1 MAGKQSHKNS
11 KMILT
16 DSHQENSHESYVEPL
31 VKRRGSLAGDARCD
45 RVTRAAPSLVAP
57 SSTPEPQARDR
68 VPRPLRARAG
78 PSGAA
83 TRASVMSSS
92 PSTRRKLLLDS
103 EDAPDD
109 DQPCAW
115 TCSYVMSSGDGVNLL
130 GVLDVDKNRA
140 RFVANSGLF
149 GTAYQFVMP
158 RDQIQ
163 IVRVPSASAPYNALE
178 LHTKYRQNILC
189 DFDDNVATF
198 RRCCEVMKL
207 DVLPQ
212 DEPLIAV
219 LPTDVSDHANK
230 WRARAAAK
238 RREREAAEA
247 LAARGGGEPD
257 DGHQLTQQVMH
268 LHGEKVALQRRMTE
282 LERENEHLH
291 GEVDVLYAQVD
302 EQSERAQR
310 QRETLEAAAREA
322 VDDALKKSADDTED
336 TDDTEEGVSVKPEPP
351 KFLRAS
357 RTEKGEK
364 ENRLEANVPAGDGGA
379 AVAKTDARPADFPT
393 EKLKHGKTRQD
404 ELVRSVAS
412 LRSERAAFE
421 GEVARLRAEL
431 ERREKLERETKLLAD
446 AEAEAAEK
454 QSPDDDMQDM
464 LASEVQRL
472 LAKQA
477 ELSSHLASAR
487 REKQMLEKENELLYH
502 KSEAVEEAAE
512 TARAEKALAWER
524 LSLVSAEERGARS
537 ARAEGSIAPSSPPRE
552 EELTLQSPA
561 GTLGT
566 KPFPMAS
573 EKLGGALKKK
583 QTDDGPDAELAAKLI
598 GRLERGGESLE
609 AASLKLEMER
619 MKAELGRMR
628 AERAAS
634 ALPHAADEHLAEPS
648 SGLARSGAEAKAEAE
663 AAAAALRAEL
673 EEKEEEL
680 RMEKRRAAAAV
691 AAAAE
696 RAAAEAAAREKE
708 EALWHVTEAELR
720 AADAER
726 ALDALRLEKEA
737 SERTL
742 ALVTEELRSER
753 SRSRAGSV
761 SRADDR
767 ARDSETA
774 RKRGSADTE
783 GTRDDR
789 SHSPA
794 RSSSELSGWSVP
806 ERVWQEILLEK
817 ESALSALSERDKA
830 KEDELTRLRDRL
842 ARLERR
848 GVKEAKEAST
858 PSPPK
863 PPVGSRSRAVAPNE
877 DVADR
882 RATDSR
888 PNENAVGAGVSLP
901 AIDVSGGDA
910 KSLSRADSPS
920 AKAAS
925 PSAKSPR
932 SPFTKGLT
940 GLGVAAAGF
949 VFGKLSPQ

>member
-1 MAGKQSHKNS
+1 
-11 KMILT
+11 
-16 DSHQENSHESYVEPL
+16 
-31 VKRRGSLAGDARCD
+31 
-45 RVTRAAPSLVAP
+45 
-57 SSTPEPQARDR
+57 
-68 VPRPLRARAG
+68 
-78 PSGAA
+78 
-83 TRASVMSSS
+83 
-92 PSTRRKLLLDS
+92 
-103 EDAPDD
+103 
-109 DQPCAW
+109 
-115 TCSYVMSSGDGVNLL
+115 MSSGDGVNLL

-310 QRETLEAAAREA
+310 QREALEAAAREA
-322 VDDALKKSADDTED
+322 VDDALRKSADDTED
-336 TDDTEEGVSVKPEPP
+336 TDDTEEGLFVKREPP
-351 KFLRAS
+351 KLLRAS

-379 AVAKTDARPADFPT
+379 ALAKTDARPADFPS

-454 QSPDDDMQDM
+454 HAGHARPDDDMQDM

-552 EELTLQSPA
+552 EGTG

-566 KPFPMAS
+566 KPFHPLAS

-648 SGLARSGAEAKAEAE
+648 SRRRRRSSGWRSAARRRRLRRRRSAPPPRLPRAKRKRRCGTSRRRSCAPRTPSARSTRCAS
-663 AAAAALRAEL
+663 R
-673 EEKEEEL
+673 
-680 RMEKRRAAAAV
+680 RRRA
-691 AAAAE
+691 
-696 RAAAEAAAREKE
+696 
-708 EALWHVTEAELR
+708 
-720 AADAER
+720 
-726 ALDALRLEKEA
+726 
-737 SERTL
+737 SG
-742 ALVTEELRSER
+742 R
-753 SRSRAGSV
+753 SRSSRRSCEASARA
-761 SRADDR
+761 R
-767 ARDSETA
+767 ARDRRVAPTTATPTTA
-774 RKRGSADTE
+774 RLLPRESADRE
-783 GTRDDR
+783 DQQTRI
-789 SHSPA
+789 S
-794 RSSSELSGWSVP
+794 
-806 ERVWQEILLEK
+806 
-817 ESALSALSERDKA
+817 
-830 KEDELTRLRDRL
+830 
-842 ARLERR
+842 RR
-848 GVKEAKEAST
+848 GTIDRTRRRVR
-858 PSPPK
+858 P
-863 PPVGSRSRAVAPNE
+863 RSF
-877 DVADR
+877 
-882 RATDSR
+882 
-888 PNENAVGAGVSLP
+888 LP
-901 AIDVSGGDA
+901 AG
-910 KSLSRADSPS
+910 
-920 AKAAS
+920 AS
-925 PSAKSPR
+925 PSGCGARFCWRRSRRSRRFPSATRPR
-932 SPFTKGLT
+932 RMSSRGCGTAWRGWS
-940 GLGVAAAGF
+940 GGE
-949 VFGKLSPQ
+949 

>member
-1 MAGKQSHKNS
+1 
-11 KMILT
+11 
-16 DSHQENSHESYVEPL
+16 
-31 VKRRGSLAGDARCD
+31 
-45 RVTRAAPSLVAP
+45 
-57 SSTPEPQARDR
+57 

-310 QRETLEAAAREA
+310 QREALEAAAREA

-336 TDDTEEGVSVKPEPP
+336 TKL
-351 KFLRAS
+351 LRAS

-379 AVAKTDARPADFPT
+379 ALADFPT

-454 QSPDDDMQDM
+454 HAGHARPDDDMQDM

-552 EELTLQSPA
+552 EGTG

-566 KPFPMAS
+566 KPFHPSAS

-648 SGLARSGAEAKAEAE
+648 SGLARSGAEAKAEAEAAAAE

-753 SRSRAGSV
+753 SRSRAGST

-767 ARDSETA
+767 NPYDSETFTA
-774 RKRGSADTE
+774 RISRPRGSADTDQQ
-783 GTRDDR
+783 TRDDR

-794 RSSSELSGWSVP
+794 RSSSELSSGWSVP
-806 ERVWQEILLEK
+806 ERVWREILLEK

-863 PPVGSRSRAVAPNE
+863 PRSVGSRSRAVTPNE

-888 PNENAVGAGVSLP
+888 TIENAVGAGVSLP